1 MRADAVQ
8 QLRDVHGPDR
18 VLELLPGLFRLPI
31 PLPRNPLREL
41 NAYLIRGRERSL
53 LIDTGFR
60 EPACRQALQAGLR
73 AAGAEHDPLD
83 VLLTHIHT
91 DHTGLASEVVRPG
104 GAIYI
109 GRGDYPFTSRAWEEE
124 YWGRIDQRFLQEGFP
139 PEELRITTGTNPART
154 LGPDLDLPN
163 YQPLED
169 GDRLTVGEYTLEVI
183 AAPGHTPGQ
192 ICLWMAN
199 QQVLFTADHVLFDI
213 TPNITMWP
221 NLPNALGRY
230 LESLTRIGTYPA
242 RLALPGHRHT
252 ADLAPRIQ
260 ALLAHHR
267 RRAAETLAIVR
278 REGGL
283 NAYQV
288 ASRMTW
294 DIRADSWADF
304 PLNQKWFATGEA
316 LAHLEYLAEEGAV
329 VRALDQEGMA
339 RYTAQ

>member
-139 PEELRITTGTNPART
+139 PEERGQAHRGGIYPGGHRCPRPYP
-154 LGPDLDLPN
+154 GSDLPVDGKPAG
-163 YQPLED
+163 PLHR
-169 GDRLTVGEYTLEVI
+169 G
-183 AAPGHTPGQ
+183 P
-192 ICLWMAN
+192 C
-199 QQVLFTADHVLFDI
+199 
-213 TPNITMWP
+213 
-221 NLPNALGRY
+221 
-230 LESLTRIGTYPA
+230 SL
-242 RLALPGHRHT
+242 
-252 ADLAPRIQ
+252 
-260 ALLAHHR
+260 
-267 RRAAETLAIVR
+267 
-278 REGGL
+278 
-283 NAYQV
+283 
-288 ASRMTW
+288 
-294 DIRADSWADF
+294 
-304 PLNQKWFATGEA
+304 
-316 LAHLEYLAEEGAV
+316 
-329 VRALDQEGMA
+329 
-339 RYTAQ
+339 

>member
-53 LIDTGFR
+53 LIETGLPGAR
-60 EPACRQALQAGLR
+60 VPQASPAGCVPPGRCTIPGCAAHPHSHRPHRAGLGGGAPRGRPSISGGGTIPSPAGPGRRNTGAALTSGFSRR
-73 AAGAEHDPLD
+73 AFPRRSCGSPPAP
-83 VLLTHIHT
+83 T
-91 DHTGLASEVVRPG
+91 RPG
-104 GAIYI
+104 PWVRTWTCPI
-109 GRGDYPFTSRAWEEE
+109 TSPWR
-124 YWGRIDQRFLQEGFP
+124 
-139 PEELRITTGTNPART
+139 TGTGSPWGNIPWRSS
-154 LGPDLDLPN
+154 
-163 YQPLED
+163 
-169 GDRLTVGEYTLEVI
+169 

-230 LESLTRIGTYPA
+230 LESLTRIGTYRPGWPSRPPA
-242 RLALPGHRHT
+242 HGGFGPPDSGPSGPPPAAGGGDAGHCPAGGGTERLPGGQPH
-252 ADLAPRIQ
+252 DLGYPGRQ
-260 ALLAHHR
+260 L
-267 RRAAETLAIVR
+267 
-278 REGGL
+278 GGL
-283 NAYQV
+283 SPESEVVRHGRGPGQFG
-288 ASRMTW
+288 
-294 DIRADSWADF
+294 I
-304 PLNQKWFATGEA
+304 PGGG
-316 LAHLEYLAEEGAV
+316 GAV

>member
-242 RLALPGHRHT
+242 RLALPGHRGRGE
-252 ADLAPRIQ
+252 LAPRVD
-260 ALLAHHR
+260 ALLEHHAR
-267 RRAAETLAIVR
+267 RLEELRTILRNEP
-278 REGGL
+278 GL
-283 NAYQV
+283 TAYQ
-288 ASRMTW
+288 AAGRMRW
-294 DIRADSWADF
+294 RIRANSWEDF
-304 PLNQKWFATGEA
+304 PLAQKWFAVGECM
-316 LAHLEYLAEEGAV
+316 AHLDYLRLRGLAARDWDGAV
-329 VRALDQEGMA
+329 WRYRAL
-339 RYTAQ
+339 

>member
-1 MRADAVQ
+1 MPWWERPGSRDEGRRCPAAAGCAWARQGAGAAAGAVSPAHSPAPQ
-8 QLRDVHGPDR
+8 
-18 VLELLPGLFRLPI
+18 
-31 PLPRNPLREL
+31 PLREL

-213 TPNITMWP
+213 TPTSPCGPICPTPW
-221 NLPNALGRY
+221 AA
-230 LESLTRIGTYPA
+230 TW
-242 RLALPGHRHT
+242 
-252 ADLAPRIQ
+252 
-260 ALLAHHR
+260 
-267 RRAAETLAIVR
+267 RA
-278 REGGL
+278 
-283 NAYQV
+283 
-288 ASRMTW
+288 
-294 DIRADSWADF
+294 
-304 PLNQKWFATGEA
+304 
-316 LAHLEYLAEEGAV
+316 
-329 VRALDQEGMA
+329 
-339 RYTAQ
+339 

>member
-169 GDRLTVGEYTLEVI
+169 GDRLTVSSLPPAIPRVRSACGWQTSRSSS
-183 AAPGHTPGQ
+183 PR
-192 ICLWMAN
+192 
-199 QQVLFTADHVLFDI
+199 
-213 TPNITMWP
+213 TMF
-221 NLPNALGRY
+221 
-230 LESLTRIGTYPA
+230 SLTSPPTSPCGPICPTPWA
-242 RLALPGHRHT
+242 AT
-252 ADLAPRIQ
+252 W
-260 ALLAHHR
+260 
-267 RRAAETLAIVR
+267 RA
-278 REGGL
+278 
-283 NAYQV
+283 
-288 ASRMTW
+288 
-294 DIRADSWADF
+294 
-304 PLNQKWFATGEA
+304 
-316 LAHLEYLAEEGAV
+316 
-329 VRALDQEGMA
+329 
-339 RYTAQ
+339 

>member
-109 GRGDYPFTSRAWEEE
+109 GRGDYPFTSRAWEEK

-139 PEELRITTGTNPART
+139 PEELRITTGTNPAPGS
-154 LGPDLDLPN
+154 GPGPAQLPAPGGRGQAHRGGIYPGGHRCPRPYPGSDLPVDGKPAG
-163 YQPLED
+163 PLHR
-169 GDRLTVGEYTLEVI
+169 G
-183 AAPGHTPGQ
+183 P
-192 ICLWMAN
+192 C
-199 QQVLFTADHVLFDI
+199 
-213 TPNITMWP
+213 
-221 NLPNALGRY
+221 
-230 LESLTRIGTYPA
+230 SL
-242 RLALPGHRHT
+242 
-252 ADLAPRIQ
+252 
-260 ALLAHHR
+260 
-267 RRAAETLAIVR
+267 
-278 REGGL
+278 
-283 NAYQV
+283 
-288 ASRMTW
+288 
-294 DIRADSWADF
+294 
-304 PLNQKWFATGEA
+304 
-316 LAHLEYLAEEGAV
+316 
-329 VRALDQEGMA
+329 
-339 RYTAQ
+339 

>member
-1 MRADAVQ
+1 M
-8 QLRDVHGPDR
+8 
-18 VLELLPGLFRLPI
+18 
-31 PLPRNPLREL
+31 
-41 NAYLIRGRERSL
+41 
-53 LIDTGFR
+53 
-60 EPACRQALQAGLR
+60 
-73 AAGAEHDPLD
+73 
-83 VLLTHIHT
+83 
-91 DHTGLASEVVRPG
+91 RPG

-169 GDRLTVGEYTLEVI
+169 GGQAHRGGIYPWRSSLPPAI
-183 AAPGHTPGQ
+183 PPGQ

-242 RLALPGHRHT
+242 RLALPRPPAHGGFGPPDSGPSGPPPAAGGGDAGHCPGRG
-252 ADLAPRIQ
+252 
-260 ALLAHHR
+260 
-267 RRAAETLAIVR
+267 
-278 REGGL
+278 GGL

-304 PLNQKWFATGEA
+304 PLNQKWFATERPWPIWNTWRRRGPLYAPWTRRAWPAIPPSKTRGEPPARLHTAPGA
-316 LAHLEYLAEEGAV
+316 LLERRG
-329 VRALDQEGMA
+329 RGP
-339 RYTAQ
+339 AQDVPGPCGGKRGFGG

>member
-83 VLLTHIHT
+83 VLRTHIHT
-91 DHTGLASEVVRPG
+91 DHPGLASEVVRPG

-192 ICLWMAN
+192 ICLWMAD

-339 RYTAQ
+339 RYTAR

>member
-192 ICLWMAN
+192 ICLWMAD

-213 TPNITMWP
+213 TPNITAWIQMKD
-221 NLPNALGRY
+221 ALGTY
-230 LESLTRIGTYPA
+230 LDSLRKIDAYDV
-242 RLALPGHRHT
+242 RLALPGHRKTGDFHQ
-252 ADLAPRIQ
+252 RIAQ
-260 ALLAHHR
+260 LLEHHHR
-267 RRAAETLAIVR
+267 RLDEALSVVKAHPGRP
-278 REGGL
+278 
-283 NAYQV
+283 AYDI
-288 ASRMTW
+288 AGHMTW
-294 DIRADSWADF
+294 KIRANSWQDF
-304 PLNQKWFATGEA
+304 PVAQKWFAVGECMS
-316 LAHLEYLAEEGAV
+316 HLDYLTVRGKVQKTVADGKAAYYAV
-329 VRALDQEGMA
+329 
-339 RYTAQ
+339 

>member
-213 TPNITMWP
+213 TPNITM
-221 NLPNALGRY
+221 
-230 LESLTRIGTYPA
+230 
-242 RLALPGHRHT
+242 
-252 ADLAPRIQ
+252 
-260 ALLAHHR
+260 
-267 RRAAETLAIVR
+267 
-278 REGGL
+278 
-283 NAYQV
+283 
-288 ASRMTW
+288 
-294 DIRADSWADF
+294 
-304 PLNQKWFATGEA
+304 
-316 LAHLEYLAEEGAV
+316 
-329 VRALDQEGMA
+329 
-339 RYTAQ
+339 

>member
-1 MRADAVQ
+1 M
-8 QLRDVHGPDR
+8 
-18 VLELLPGLFRLPI
+18 
-31 PLPRNPLREL
+31 
-41 NAYLIRGRERSL
+41 
-53 LIDTGFR
+53 
-60 EPACRQALQAGLR
+60 
-73 AAGAEHDPLD
+73 
-83 VLLTHIHT
+83 
-91 DHTGLASEVVRPG
+91 
-104 GAIYI
+104 
-109 GRGDYPFTSRAWEEE
+109 
-124 YWGRIDQRFLQEGFP
+124 
-139 PEELRITTGTNPART
+139 
-154 LGPDLDLPN
+154 
-163 YQPLED
+163 
-169 GDRLTVGEYTLEVI
+169 GEYTLEVI

-242 RLALPGHRHT
+242 RLALPGHRPT